1 MFDECIVL
9 IPCNTLEDFP
19 KKLAEEDACG
29 LLGGWTAAWHPQWL
43 AASQKVPQWAR
54 ADTLPPVLQ
63 RNVLLVP
70 EISRK
75 RLPSRFPSDTQAAAG
90 CEVFYGTS
98 RADFLAQ
105 MQGRFG
111 IADSALHAECPG
123 PERLLCPGDFFALGY
138 AWLQVQLMTRRLRY
152 TSNLDEVYFGGR
164 AVAAATAFVQGDG
177 EAATAALHDAFD
189 CLAEERDHYFS
200 SDPNLVDL
208 TLLAPTTL
216 GGSLQRQ
223 LQAVEQPGEPPLNVL
238 IDPSL
243 AAEIAAS
250 DSPACTRLKQLID
263 EQRVGLAGGGPRAEI
278 NLHHQ
283 SAAGAER
290 VIAAARQ
297 EMTQHL
303 GARCDVYARS
313 AGETPG
319 DIGPLLARNGYIG
332 AIPID
337 LAAGSGWREESKLIW
352 QSGPPALDVL
362 VARPIDASQSHGFLA
377 LGPDLGQSIDSGE
390 IATALLVH
398 WPDAHSDAYLDLKRA
413 TSWGLALGR
422 FWKIDD
428 YFRDGERPFHHYRGR
443 ADQGSANW
451 LRRCVDGGARD
462 PLSSAAAAYQATV
475 RADAAGTIR
484 AMAGLIAPP
493 PATTDAATDGSAA
506 TLHDAVRQLCVAL
519 GGVPAQSD
527 GPSAGSAPGASTGG
541 AAADKLLLVNPH
553 AISLRTQVSLR
564 GGLAANRAAVKTQVF
579 GWSPRVAGR
588 CDATVDVPGGGFL
601 FLDGSGRAPRRAWLK
616 KRRRLA
622 AGTRLSNEFM
632 EVELS
637 TINGG
642 VSAVYSGGGRGN
654 RYSLRLAYVAGA
666 VADQD
671 QSNQMVADSLEVVRG
686 DEAVGE
692 VRTRGKLHGAAGQAV
707 ADFTIVYR
715 VTRGSRWLEAD
726 ITLQPREA
734 AELGPDPWRS
744 YFAVRSAVASDTS
757 SLLVPLRD
765 LLHRASSDRQIDSPA
780 GVVVD
785 EVDHQTLLFTDGRPA
800 HQRVGDRFIDS
811 LLIVR
816 GETQTQFKMRVG
828 FDVREPLSAFRAA
841 ICPPP
846 RVALE
851 TLPPNPVGWLVACAT
866 PDVLLSDFQLDPTQP
881 LTLSLLVITTRSDS
895 RKVKV
900 RFCRDVVAAERETGK
915 PEAPYQPLTHEG
927 DVVQVSL
934 AGHEAVR
941 IRVTLQG

>member
-19 KKLAEEDACG
+19 KKLAEEHVCG
-29 LLGGWTAAWHPQWL
+29 LLGGWTAAWHPQWI
-43 AASQKVPQWAR
+43 AASGKLPQWAR

-63 RNVLLVP
+63 RSVLLVP
-70 EISRK
+70 EVSRK
-75 RLPSRFPSDTQAAAG
+75 RLPSRFPSDTEAAAG
-90 CEVFYGTS
+90 CEVFYGVS
-98 RADFLAQ
+98 RSDFLTQ
-105 MQGRFG
+105 MQSRFA
-111 IADSALHAECPG
+111 IAEAAMQAECSG
-123 PERLLCPGDFFALGY
+123 PERTLCPGDFFALGY
-138 AWLQVQLMTRRLRY
+138 TWLQVQLMTRRLRY
-152 TSNLDEVYFGGR
+152 TSNLDELYFSGR
-164 AVAAATAFVQGDG
+164 VVAAATAFVQGDG
-177 EAATAALHDAFD
+177 ETATAALHDAFD

-216 GGSLQRQ
+216 GGFLQRQ
-223 LQAVEQPGEPPLNVL
+223 LQVVERPGEPPLNVL
-238 IDPSL
+238 IDPPL
-243 AAEIAAS
+243 AAQIAAS
-250 DSPACTRLKQLID
+250 DSPACARLRQLID
-263 EQRVGLAGGGPRAEI
+263 EQRVGLAGGGPRADV

-283 SAAGAER
+283 SAAGAEQA
-290 VIAAARQ
+290 IAAARQ

-319 DIGPLLARNGYIG
+319 DIGPLLAGNGYIG

-362 VARPIDASQSHGFLA
+362 VARPIDASQSHGFLS
-377 LGPDLGQSIDSGE
+377 LGSDLGQSIDSGE

-398 WPDAHSDAYLDLKRA
+398 WPDMQSDAYQDLKRA
-413 TSWGLALGR
+413 ASWGLALGR

-451 LRRCVDGGARD
+451 LRRSIDAGVRD

-475 RADAAGTIR
+475 RAEAAGTIR
-484 AMAGLIAPP
+484 AMAGLIAPAAASS
-493 PATTDAATDGSAA
+493 PAADNSAGG
-506 TLHDAVRQLCVAL
+506 LEDAVRQLCVAL
-519 GGVPAQSD
+519 GGVPAQSHQAS
-527 GPSAGSAPGASTGG
+527 GKPTPAPSSTGEVAG
-541 AAADKLLLVNPH
+541 KLLLVNPH

-564 GGLAANRAAVKTQVF
+564 GGLATNTSAVKSQVF
-579 GWSPRVAGR
+579 RWSPRVAG
-588 CDATVDVPGGGFL
+588 CCEATVDVPGGGFL
-601 FLDGSGRAPRRAWLK
+601 FLDGSGRAPRRAWF
-616 KRRRLA
+616 RRPRRLA
-622 AGTRLSNEFM
+622 AGTRMSNEFM

-654 RYSLRLAYVAGA
+654 RYSLRLAYVAA
-666 VADQD
+666 ALTEQD
-671 QSNQMVADSLEVVRG
+671 QSKQMVAESLEVIRC

-692 VRTRGKLHGAAGQAV
+692 VRTRGKLLGTGGKTV

-715 VTRGSRWLEAD
+715 LTRGSRWLEANL
-726 ITLQPREA
+726 TLEPREA

-765 LLHRASSDRQIDSPA
+765 RLHRASSDKQIDSPA
-780 GVVVD
+780 GIVID

-828 FDVREPLSAFRAA
+828 FDVREPLSALRAE

-846 RVALE
+846 SVALE
-851 TLPPNPVGWLVACAT
+851 SLPPNPVGWLVTCST
-866 PDVLLSDFQLDPTQP
+866 PDVLLTDFQLDPAQP
-881 LTLSLLVITTRSDS
+881 LTLSFLVIATRSDS

-900 RFCRDVVAAERETGK
+900 RFCRDVVAAEQETGK

-934 AGHEAVR
+934 TGHEAVR
-941 IRVTLQG
+941 VRVTLKG

>member
-19 KKLAEEDACG
+19 KKLAEEHACG

-43 AASQKVPQWAR
+43 AGSGKLPQWAR
-54 ADTLPPVLQ
+54 ADTVPPVLQ
-63 RNVLLVP
+63 RSVLLVP
-70 EISRK
+70 EVSRK
-75 RLPSRFPSDTQAAAG
+75 RLPSRFASDTQAAEG
-90 CEVFYGTS
+90 CEVIYGTS
-98 RADFLAQ
+98 RPDFLTQLQSRYGLESAA
-105 MQGRFG
+105 MQ
-111 IADSALHAECPG
+111 IECPG
-123 PERLLCPGDFFALGY
+123 PERTLCPGDFFALGY

-152 TSNLDEVYFGGR
+152 TSNLDEIYFAGR

-177 EAATAALHDAFD
+177 ESATAALHDAFD

-200 SDPNLVDL
+200 SDPHLVDL

-216 GGSLQRQ
+216 GGSLQRA
-223 LQAVEQPGEPPLNVL
+223 LQAVEQPAEPPVNFL
-238 IDPSL
+238 IDPAL

-250 DSPACTRLKQLID
+250 ESPACVRLKQLID
-263 EQRVGLAGGGPRAEI
+263 EQKVGVAGGGPQADV

-290 VIAAARQ
+290 AIATARQ
-297 EMTQHL
+297 EMIQHL

-362 VARPIDASQSHGFLA
+362 VARPIDASQAHGFLSLA
-377 LGPDLGQSIDSGE
+377 PDLGQSIDSGE

-398 WPDAHSDAYLDLKRA
+398 WPDSQSDAYLDLKRA
-413 TSWGLALGR
+413 ASWGLVLGR

-451 LRRCVDGGARD
+451 LRRCIDAGVSD
-462 PLSSAAAAYQATV
+462 PLSSAAAAY
-475 RADAAGTIR
+475 RAAAHAEAAGVIE
-484 AMAGLIAPP
+484 AMAGLISPV
-493 PATTDAATDGSAA
+493 PAVTASATAAADSPAAALADAAQ
-506 TLHDAVRQLCVAL
+506 RLCLAL
-519 GGVPAQSD
+519 GGVPAKSQGGTAESG
-527 GPSAGSAPGASTGG
+527 GPTA
-541 AAADKLLLVNPH
+541 KLLLVNPH

-564 GGLAANRAAVKTQVF
+564 GGLAGRNAAVQAQVF
-579 GWSPRVAGR
+579 GWSPRAAGR
-588 CDATVDVPGGGFL
+588 CEATVDVPGGGFL
-601 FLDGSGRAPRRAWLK
+601 FLDGSGRPPRRSWFK

-622 AGTRLSNEFM
+622 AGTRMSNEFM

-642 VSAVYSGGGRGN
+642 VSAVYSGSGRGN
-654 RYSLRLAYVAGA
+654 RYSLRLAYVSGQAT
-666 VADQD
+666 DQD
-671 QSNQMVADSLEVVRG
+671 TGDRMVADSLEILRG

-692 VRTRGKLHGAAGQAV
+692 VRSTGKLLGPGGQAV
-707 ADFTIVYR
+707 ADFVIVYR
-715 VTRGSRWLEAD
+715 LTRGSRWLEAD
-726 ITLQPREA
+726 VTLQPREA
-734 AELGPDPWRS
+734 AELGSDPWRS
-744 YFAVRSAVASDTS
+744 YFAARSAVASDTS

-765 LLHRASSDRQIDSPA
+765 MLHRASSDKQIDCP
-780 GVVVD
+780 GGLVID
-785 EVDHQTLLFTDGRPA
+785 EVDHQTLLYADGRPA

-816 GETQTQFKMRVG
+816 GETQTRFKMSVG
-828 FDVREPLSAFRAA
+828 FDVREPLSALRAA
-841 ICPPP
+841 ACPPP
-846 RVALE
+846 SVALE
-851 TLPPNPVGWLVACAT
+851 SVPSNPVGWLVACST
-866 PDVLLSDFQLDPTQP
+866 PDVLLSDFQIDPAQP
-881 LTLSLLVITTRSDS
+881 LTMSLLVITTRGDS

-900 RFCRDVVAAERETGK
+900 RFCRDVVAAEREIGK
-915 PEAPYQPLTHEG
+915 PEAPYQPLTHQG
-927 DVVQVSL
+927 DVVHVSMT
-934 AGHEAVR
+934 GHEAVR
-941 IRVTLQG
+941 LRVTLRG

>member
-19 KKLAEEDACG
+19 KKLGEEHACG

-43 AASQKVPQWAR
+43 ASTGKLPQWAR
-54 ADTLPPVLQ
+54 ADTLPPVLT
-63 RNVLLVP
+63 RSALLVP
-70 EISRK
+70 EVSQK
-75 RLPSRFPSDTQAAAG
+75 RLPGRFASDTQAAEG
-90 CEVFYGTS
+90 CEVFYGSS
-98 RADFLAQ
+98 RPDFLVQ
-105 MQGRFG
+105 MQNRF
-111 IADSALHAECPG
+111 ALDAAAMDTECAG
-123 PERLLCPGDFFALGY
+123 PERTLFPGDFFALGY

-152 TSNLDEVYFGGR
+152 TSNLDEIYFGGR
-164 AVAAATAFVQGDG
+164 VVAAAKAFIQGDG

-216 GGSLQRQ
+216 GASLQRT
-223 LQAVEQPGEPPLNVL
+223 LEAVEQPGEPPLNFL
-238 IDPSL
+238 IDPAL
-243 AAEIAAS
+243 AAEVAAS
-250 DSPACTRLKQLID
+250 DSPACARLKQLID
-263 EQRVGLAGGGPRAEI
+263 EQRVGLAGGGPRTEV

-283 SAAGAER
+283 SAAGAAR
-290 VIAAARQ
+290 AIAAARQ

-319 DIGPLLARNGYIG
+319 DIGPVLARNGYIG

-337 LAAGSGWREESKLIW
+337 LAAGTGWREESKLIW

-362 VARPIDASQSHGFLA
+362 VARPIDASQAHGFLS

-398 WPDAHSDAYLDLKRA
+398 WPDSQSDAYRDLKRA
-413 TSWGLALGR
+413 ASWGLALGR

-451 LRRCVDGGARD
+451 LRRCVDAGLSD
-462 PLSSAAAAYQATV
+462 PLSSAATAYRTAA
-475 RADAAGTIR
+475 RAEAAVVID
-484 AMAGLIAPP
+484 AMAGLVAPAP
-493 PATTDAATDGSAA
+493 VTATTASPAADSAA
-506 TLHDAVRQLCVAL
+506 ALDDAVRRLCQAL
-519 GGVPAQSD
+519 GGLPAKSVPQSSGD
-527 GPSAGSAPGASTGG
+527 

-553 AISLRTQVSLR
+553 AISLRTQVPLQ
-564 GGLAANRAAVKTQVF
+564 GGLAARGDAVKSQVF
-579 GWSPRVAGR
+579 GWSPRSAGQ

-601 FLDGSGRAPRRAWLK
+601 FLDGSGRPPRRSWFR

-622 AGTRLSNEFM
+622 AGTRMSNEFM
-632 EVELS
+632 EIELS

-642 VSAVYSGGGRGN
+642 ISGVYSGSGRSN
-654 RYSLRLAYVAGA
+654 RYSLRLAYASGSAADLEAGG
-666 VADQD
+666 
-671 QSNQMVADSLEVVRG
+671 QMVAESLEVLRG

-692 VRTRGKLHGAAGQAV
+692 VRTRGKLLSASGQAV
-707 ADFTIVYR
+707 SDFEILYR
-715 VTRGSRWLEAD
+715 LTRGSRWLEVNV
-726 ITLQPREA
+726 TLQRREA

-765 LLHRASSDRQIDSPA
+765 MLHRASSDKQIDSPA
-780 GVVVD
+780 GLVID
-785 EVDHQTLLFTDGRPA
+785 EVDHQTLLYSDGRPA
-800 HQRVGDRFIDS
+800 HQRVGDRFVDS

-828 FDVREPLSAFRAA
+828 FDIREPLSALRAA
-841 ICPPP
+841 ACPPP
-846 RVALE
+846 KLTLE
-851 TLPPNPVGWLVACAT
+851 SVPSNPVGWLVACST
-866 PDVLLSDFQLDPTQP
+866 PDVLLSDFQIDSVEP
-881 LTLSLLVITTRSDS
+881 LRLSLLVITTRGDS

-934 AGHEAVR
+934 TGHEAVR
-941 IRVTLQG
+941 LRVTLQG